1 MSIHSTTK
9 PFRANRVW
17 FLLDK
22 YGLVLLVVFTFIAF
36 IFAWIETYVGKASTN
51 NSLFNAFMDTV
62 NSDSSESLGWS
73 RIMHFFLSATIAWG
87 AVRAYLTTAGHKFS
101 YFMAKYLL
109 SKHTIIIAGRLT
121 KNTNLETDLSSNKYK
136 TLPDKSA
143 LAIDLAITLARNRQS
158 VVLCN
163 PVITDQDLSRL
174 WDVGVNVIKSDYSMA
189 EVLDAT
195 GGGRASRLIAMR
207 DDYLENIVL
216 VRNALSPTLEN
227 EELSCICMIEPHSMK
242 RLVRLEDYFKK
253 DAMFRLREFNESELV
268 ARGLILN
275 HPPDK
280 AVAQKNIQ
288 VHQDKNNIWAYNL
301 HFNEA
306 LPTLLLN
313 SHHDTVK
320 PNQGYTFEPF
330 SPFEHQGKIYGLG
343 SNDAGASVVSLL
355 ATFLY
360 FYDQA
365 SLPYNMVYV
374 ASAEEEISGQ
384 HGIEMVLPQL
394 KNVAFGIVGEPTQ
407 MEMAIAERGLLVL
420 DIVTTGKAG
429 HAARNEGD
437 NAITKM
443 LPVLQWFNEYQFSK
457 VSDLLGPVKM
467 TVSVI
472 ETDNKHHNVVP
483 ASCKI
488 VVDIRVNE
496 LYSFQEILDTI
507 QQNIQ
512 AIQQNIQVTV
522 TPRSTRLKSSSI
534 ALDHPIVK
542 AGIALGKGYYGS
554 PTSSDKALMPFPAL
568 KMGPGDSARS
578 HTADEYVYINEI
590 KEGIVTYIQLLEK
603 LFII

>member
-1 MSIHSTTK
+1 MS
-9 PFRANRVW
+9 
-17 FLLDK
+17 
-22 YGLVLLVVFTFIAF
+22 
-36 IFAWIETYVGKASTN
+36 
-51 NSLFNAFMDTV
+51 
-62 NSDSSESLGWS
+62 
-73 RIMHFFLSATIAWG
+73 
-87 AVRAYLTTAGHKFS
+87 
-101 YFMAKYLL
+101 
-109 SKHTIIIAGRLT
+109 
-121 KNTNLETDLSSNKYK
+121 DLQNISPLISQLQNE
-136 TLPDKSA
+136 
-143 LAIDLAITLARNRQS
+143 AIDLLKN
-158 VVLCN
+158 
-163 PVITDQDLSRL
+163 
-174 WDVGVNVIKSDYSMA
+174 
-189 EVLDAT
+189 
-195 GGGRASRLIAMR
+195 LIAIPSFSKEE
-207 DDYLENIVL
+207 DQT
-216 VRNALSPTLEN
+216 ALSIKNYL
-227 EELSCICMIEPHSMK
+227 L
-242 RLVRLEDYFKK
+242 
-253 DAMFRLREFNESELV
+253 
-268 ARGLILN
+268 
-275 HPPDK
+275 
-280 AVAQKNIQ
+280 QKNIH

-306 LPTLLLN
+306 LPTILLN

-320 PNQGYTFEPF
+320 PNQGYTLEPF

-343 SNDAGASVVSLL
+343 SNDAGASLVSLL

-360 FYDQA
+360 FYDHA
-365 SLPYNMVYV
+365 SLPYNMVFV

-394 KNVAFGIVGEPTQ
+394 KNIAFGIVGEPTQ

-420 DIVTTGKAG
+420 DIVTSGKAG

-437 NAITKM
+437 NAISKM
-443 LPVLQWFNEYQFSK
+443 LPVLQWFNAYQFSK

-483 ASCKI
+483 ASCKM

-496 LYSFQEILDTI
+496 LYSFQEILDTL

-512 AIQQNIQVTV
+512 ATV

-578 HTADEYVYINEI
+578 HTADEYVYIHEI

-603 LFII
+603 LYTI